1 MTYVIA
7 EIGVNH
13 NNNIKISKKIID
25 FCVREKVDAVKFQTF
40 NAETLALK
48 NTPKVKYQL
57 KSKNDKESHFM
68 MLKKLELSRK
78 DHKHL
83 LNYCKKKGIDFIST
97 PYDVESAKFLNS
109 LNVDAIKVASAD
121 LTDNFLHEYLSKT
134 NKKIIIS
141 TGMSNMSEIKD
152 TLKIYKK
159 KIHNVSLLHCVS
171 NYPCSFSS
179 LNLNCLD
186 NLKKFKCKIG
196 FSDHSE
202 GYMASILAISKGAKI
217 IEKHITL
224 NNQLSGPDHKSSLD
238 LKNFKIFLDKIRQAN
253 VILGDSIKALQK
265 EEKQMMKVSRKGLY
279 FKNDLVAGKTIKK
292 TDLIARRPFNG
303 MKVSNYKSVINKKLK
318 QNVFKNQPI
327 SLKLL
332 KKK

>member
-40 NAETLALK
+40 NAETLALE

-68 MLKKLELSRK
+68 MLKKLELSKK

-83 LNYCKKKGIDFIST
+83 LNYCRKKGIDFIST

-171 NYPCSFSS
+171 NYPCSLSS
-179 LNLNCLD
+179 LNL
-186 NLKKFKCKIG
+186 
-196 FSDHSE
+196 FSAF
-202 GYMASILAISKGAKI
+202 Y
-217 IEKHITL
+217 
-224 NNQLSGPDHKSSLD
+224 
-238 LKNFKIFLDKIRQAN
+238 
-253 VILGDSIKALQK
+253 
-265 EEKQMMKVSRKGLY
+265 
-279 FKNDLVAGKTIKK
+279 
-292 TDLIARRPFNG
+292 
-303 MKVSNYKSVINKKLK
+303 
-318 QNVFKNQPI
+318 
-327 SLKLL
+327 
-332 KKK
+332 

>member
-13 NNNIKISKKIID
+13 NNNINISKKIID
-25 FCVREKVDAVKFQTF
+25 FCVKEKVNAVKFQTF
-40 NAETLALK
+40 KAENLALK
-48 NTPKVKYQL
+48 NTPKVNYQL
-57 KSKNDKESHFM
+57 KSKNDKESHFK
-68 MLKKLELSRK
+68 MLKKLELNEK
-78 DHKHL
+78 DHKYL
-83 LNYCKKKGIDFIST
+83 LTYCKKKGIDFIST

-109 LNVDAIKVASAD
+109 LKIDAIKVASAD

-134 NKKIIIS
+134 NRKIIIS

-152 TLKIYKK
+152 TLKLYKK

-179 LNLNCLD
+179 INLNCLD
-186 NLKKFKCKIG
+186 DLKKFKCKIG
-196 FSDHSE
+196 FSDHSL

-224 NNQLSGPDHKSSLD
+224 DNKLPGPDHKSSLD

-253 VILGDSIKALQK
+253 IILGVNKKVAQK
-265 EEKQMMKVSRKGLY
+265 EERQMMKVSRKGLY
-279 FKNDLVAGKTIKK
+279 FKTDLEAGKIVQKS
-292 TDLIARRPFNG
+292 DLLALRPFNG
-303 MKVSNYKSVINKKLK
+303 MKVSNYKNVINKKLK
-318 QNVFKNQPI
+318 KNVSKNQSI
-327 SLKLL
+327 SFKLL
-332 KKK
+332 KKS

>member
-25 FCVREKVDAVKFQTF
+25 FCVRENVDAVKFQTF

-48 NTPKVKYQL
+48 NTSKVKYQL

-68 MLKKLELSRK
+68 MLKKLELSKK

-83 LNYCKKKGIDFIST
+83 LNYCRKKGIDFIST

-253 VILGDSIKALQK
+253 IILGDSKKVLQK
-265 EEKQMMKVSRKGLY
+265 EERQMMRVSRKGLY
-279 FKNDLVAGKTIKK
+279 FKNDLVAGKIIKK

-303 MKVSNYKSVINKKLK
+303 MRVSNYKSVINKKLK
-318 QNVFKNQPI
+318 KNVFKNQPI